1 LTRNDRLGEE
11 RSTAMC
17 DTNAF
22 LVKQGV
28 QEKIL
33 ESVERVEFLDG
44 EIRLTNIFGEQN
56 TIRAKPTLFDNTQG
70 VLLFEPLS
78 E

>member
-1 LTRNDRLGEE
+1 
-11 RSTAMC
+11 MC
-17 DTNAF
+17 NTNAF

-44 EIRLTNIFGEQN
+44 EVRLTNIFGEQN
-56 TIRAKPTLFDNTQG
+56 TLRAKPMLFDNTEG
-70 VLLFEPLS
+70 VLLFEPLG

>member
-1 LTRNDRLGEE
+1 
-11 RSTAMC
+11 MC

-33 ESVERVEFLDG
+33 ESVDRVEFLDG
-44 EIRLTNIFGEQN
+44 EICLTNIFGEQKKL
-56 TIRAKPTLFDNTQG
+56 RAKPTLFDNTQG
-70 VLLFEPLS
+70 VILFEPLD

>member
-1 LTRNDRLGEE
+1 
-11 RSTAMC
+11 MC

-33 ESVERVEFLDG
+33 ESVDRVEFLDG
-44 EIRLTNIFGEQN
+44 EIRLTNIFGEQS
-56 TIRAKPTLFDNTQG
+56 TLRAKLTLFDNTQG
-70 VLLFEPLS
+70 VLLFEPIDG
-78 E
+78 

>member
-1 LTRNDRLGEE
+1 
-11 RSTAMC
+11 MC

-22 LVKQGV
+22 LVTQGV

-33 ESVERVEFLDG
+33 ESVDRVEFLDG
-44 EIRLTNIFGEQN
+44 EIHLTNIFGEQSVL
-56 TIRAKPTLFDNTQG
+56 RAKLTLFDNTQG
-70 VLLFEPLS
+70 VLLFEPID

>member
-1 LTRNDRLGEE
+1 
-11 RSTAMC
+11 MC

-22 LVKQGV
+22 LVTKGV

-33 ESVERVEFLDG
+33 ESVDRVEFLDG
-44 EIRLTNIFGEQN
+44 EIRLTNIFGEQSVL
-56 TIRAKPTLFDNTQG
+56 RAKPTLFDNTQG
-70 VLLFEPLS
+70 VLLFEPID

>member
-1 LTRNDRLGEE
+1 
-11 RSTAMC
+11 MC
-17 DTNAF
+17 NTNAF

-44 EIRLTNIFGEQN
+44 AIRLTNIFGEQN
-56 TIRAKPTLFDNTQG
+56 TLRAKPTLFDNTQG
-70 VLLFEPLS
+70 VLLFEPLDD
-78 E
+78 